1 MGNLC
6 SRPIEP
12 SLKPTSTKDISKIV
26 RSRSPSNYGSPP
38 NIRDYYKLGRVIGS
52 GQFGKVRKATSLL
65 DSKYTV
71 AVKTIERRR
80 IKNLNTLMREIQM
93 LRLLDHPNIVKI
105 HEVFEDELAYHI
117 VMELCTGR
125 ELLECLSDSGHFN
138 ENTASQVLKKILSVV
153 NYMHQN
159 GVCHRDL
166 KLENFVG
173 ITCENEIDLKL
184 VDFGLSRLYSKGKN
198 FMTTIVGTPYYVAP
212 EVLSGQYGE
221 KCDLWSCG
229 VILHMLLSGTMPF
242 NGWDQDDL
250 VRSVKTDPV
259 KFFDQQWNG
268 VSDMAKDLVSQ
279 LLNRDIDKRPSA
291 EEALKHPWFNQN
303 ISIPIDPQ
311 VIQSLQEFRLQNSF
325 QREVLLVLAKTLKY
339 SQIKVLNQTFDA
351 LDTQKVGYL
360 NEEDIR
366 IGLEKVGLNPVRSE
380 LKACLRNLDLNKD
393 GKINYSEFLLA
404 ALNSWFVLDEENI
417 KEVFSHFDQ
426 GTGRIGKS
434 ELQQVLAINNSSLED
449 PEKMINELNL
459 KNKGEITYAEFKKIL
474 LSY

>member
-1 MGNLC
+1 MGSLC
-6 SRPIEP
+6 SRPIES
-12 SLKPTSTKDISKIV
+12 SLKPASTKEISKIV
-26 RSRSPSNYGSPP
+26 RSRSPSYCDSPP

-65 DSKYTV
+65 DNKYIV
-71 AVKTIERRR
+71 AVKTIERRK
-80 IKNLNTLMREIQM
+80 IKNLDTLMREIQM

-105 HEVFEDELAYHI
+105 YEVFEDEQAYHI

-125 ELLECLSDSGHFN
+125 ELLECLSDFGHLD
-138 ENTASQVLKKILSVV
+138 EITASKVFKKILSIV
-153 NYMHQN
+153 NYLHLN

-173 ITCENEIDLKL
+173 ITRENETDLKL
-184 VDFGLSRLYSKGKN
+184 IDFGLSRLFFKGKN

-212 EVLSGQYGE
+212 EVLSGKYGE

-242 NGWDQDDL
+242 NGWDQEDL
-250 VRSVKTDPV
+250 VRNVQTAPV
-259 KFFDQQWNG
+259 KFFDEMWNG
-268 VSDMAKDLVSQ
+268 VSDLAKDLVLQ
-279 LLNRDIDKRPSA
+279 LLNRDINLRPSA

-303 ISIPIDPQ
+303 SPIPIDPR
-311 VIQSLQEFRLQNSF
+311 VILSLQDFRLKNSF
-325 QREVLLVLAKTLKY
+325 HKEVLLVLAKTLNY
-339 SQIKVLNQTFDA
+339 SQTKELNQAFDA
-351 LDTQKVGYL
+351 LDTQKAGYL
-360 NEEDIR
+360 NEDDIR
-366 IGLEKVGLNPVRSE
+366 MGLEKVGLNPVKSE
-380 LKACLRNLDLNKD
+380 LKECLRNLDLNKD

-426 GTGRIGKS
+426 GTGKIGKS
-434 ELQQVLAINNSSLED
+434 ELKQVLTMNNSSIED
-449 PEKMINELNL
+449 PEKILDELDL
-459 KNKGEITYAEFKKIL
+459 KNKGQISYPEFKKIL